1 MGINYLARHSTF
13 DPHPLDSHLSPFLSS
28 DHSLLDFFR
37 LRAVAVTVA
46 YQKKPNSHSLNQLL
60 KFFIFRT
67 ASVEK
72 NHLQSLWT
80 SRLPHLPCPLPPS
93 RHRYRSPSAKGST
106 ISDLIQRKQ
115 AFDAS
120 SIGSVSDNTSRRNIP
135 PRCSHA
141 VGRPADRT
149 GGLGKS
155 WHARLQ
161 AAMRFSFV

>member
-106 ISDLIQRKQ
+106 ISDLIQREIFRQ
-115 AFDAS
+115 DVHMRLEGPPIEQGAS
-120 SIGSVSDNTSRRNIP
+120 ENPGTRGSKLR
-135 PRCSHA
+135 
-141 VGRPADRT
+141 
-149 GGLGKS
+149 
-155 WHARLQ
+155 
-161 AAMRFSFV
+161 